1 VKVHF
6 RIACAALIAL
16 GIAGP
21 AKAGVLYWDFSFS
34 GDGVVGSG
42 ELITSDTADPNA
54 PLPGG
59 LDILSVDGMVNGDAI
74 TGLLGGVG
82 PVETSPD
89 GRFYYDNDFYAAGAA
104 SAAGGYFDDDG
115 LLFTTAETSYNLF
128 FDGTT
133 YWDYADDYSNEAV
146 SFDAVDPPPPSA
158 VSEPGTGVALAT
170 ALAALLVVL
179 RRKERQARAAA
190 GTTRR

>member
-1 VKVHF
+1 VKVNS

-16 GIAGP
+16 GLAGP
-21 AKAGVLYWDFSFS
+21 AKADLLYWDFSFS
-34 GDGVVGSG
+34 GAGVVGSG
-42 ELITSDTADPNA
+42 ELITSDTADPSA

-59 LDILSVDGMVNGDAI
+59 LDILSIDGMVNDDAI

-82 PVETSPD
+82 PVATSPD
-89 GRFYYDNDFYAAGAA
+89 GYFYYDNDFYAAGAA

-128 FDGTT
+128 FDGSS
-133 YWDYADDYSNEAV
+133 YWDWADNGSGVVV
-146 SFDAVDPPPPSA
+146 SFEAVDPPPPGA

-170 ALAALLVVL
+170 SLAALLIVL
-179 RRKERQARAAA
+179 RRKERLARLAA
-190 GTTRR
+190 TQR